1 MLFRFGNEKKS
12 MKRASGMPPLP
23 QVPCAFSGHSSFHLG
38 QRGRAG
44 GVGGRL
50 QFILLNAI
58 LLKNRPCTNCL
69 NFFKQ
74 YGHQF
79 KQYGHHFKQYGHHFK
94 QYGPSTV
101 QYGP

>member
-1 MLFRFGNEKKS
+1 
-12 MKRASGMPPLP
+12 MPTTGTGS
-23 QVPCAFSGHSSFHLG
+23 QSDEEGSTH
-38 QRGRAG
+38 
-44 GVGGRL
+44 RL
-50 QFILLNAI
+50 QVILLNAI

-69 NFFKQ
+69 KFFKQ
-74 YGHQF
+74 YGHHF